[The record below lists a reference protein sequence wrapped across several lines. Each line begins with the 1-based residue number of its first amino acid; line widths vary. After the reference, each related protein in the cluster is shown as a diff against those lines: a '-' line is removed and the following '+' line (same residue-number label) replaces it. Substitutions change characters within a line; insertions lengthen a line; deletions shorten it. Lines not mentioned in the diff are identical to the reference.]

1 MQLTQT
7 LGQCG
12 LKRHRPQ
19 APRIVVTLIGG
30 IQAQRALAKRQ
41 IIGPT
46 AWRIMYPTPQMLK
59 KFRKRHV
66 LGMF

>member
-46 AWRIMYPTPQMLK
+46 AWRIMYPTPQCMK
-59 KFRKRHV
+59 MHPKRYV